1 MKKEILLKEFRDKAD
16 TYLKFTTDNTK
27 DKRKRA
33 NYINRKINE
42 LRDEYTNNILNSNKS
57 DSDKLDNILLT
68 AYVSYIVML
77 EYRNAVWEYEYMA
90 FSRRIGEIWEPFC
103 KIPFEFPVKELR
115 IFKPPTFKKVQTD
128 LKNEI
133 KDYVSSLKLST
144 QEKKQLLDYYKKQS
158 LLIGSG
164 NINLSL
170 DLHFYQDEKYYH
182 VDYKSGF
189 SSNEKGNTN
198 RLLMVASVYK
208 DLSKNNKNLL
218 FIRQPEENNNH
229 YLQTLKNSGIWEV
242 YCADEVY
249 KQINKFTGFDMK
261 NWMDNN
267 MNWKEDISPDFKN
280 FLENNDLLKYLTW

>member
-1 MKKEILLKEFRDKAD
+1 MKKKQLLEEFRKEAD
-16 TYLKFTTDNTK
+16 IFLEFTTENTN

-33 NYINRKINE
+33 TYINRKINE
-42 LRDEYTNNILNSNKS
+42 LRDEYTNNIVNSEQS
-57 DSDKLDNILLT
+57 DSEKLDNILLT

-77 EYRNAVWEYEYMA
+77 EYRNTVWDYEYMA

-103 KIPFEFPVKELR
+103 KIPFEYPINDLE
-115 IFKPPTFKKVQTD
+115 IFEPPTFKKVQTD

-133 KDYVSSLKLST
+133 KEYVSSLNLSDSKKKKL
-144 QEKKQLLDYYKKQS
+144 LHYYKKQS

-170 DLHFYQDEKYYH
+170 DLHFYQNKIYHH

-208 DLSKNNKNLL
+208 DLSSANKNLL
-218 FIRQPEENNNH
+218 FIRQPEESNNH
-229 YLQTLKNSGIWEV
+229 YLQTLKNSNLWEV
-242 YCADEVY
+242 YCAEEVY
-249 KQINKFTGFDMK
+249 KKIDEFTGFNMK
-261 NWMDNN
+261 KWIDVN
-267 MNWKEDISPDFKN
+267 MNWKEDISPDFKIY
-280 FLENNDLLKYLTW
+280 LENNDLIKYLTW